1 MSTGKLSTKMMRDSS
16 FDEQKE
22 DDMLNRRLKQKIVI
36 GDKLHQ
42 KFEQMTDSG
51 KFMTG
56 IDKQRDV
63 LRSKRDQNVEQK
75 RRAREQEQRE

>member
-1 MSTGKLSTKMMRDSS
+1 MMRDSS

-22 DDMLNRRLKQKIVI
+22 DDMLNHRLKQKIVI

-56 IDKQRDV
+56 IDR
-63 LRSKRDQNVEQK
+63 
-75 RRAREQEQRE
+75 